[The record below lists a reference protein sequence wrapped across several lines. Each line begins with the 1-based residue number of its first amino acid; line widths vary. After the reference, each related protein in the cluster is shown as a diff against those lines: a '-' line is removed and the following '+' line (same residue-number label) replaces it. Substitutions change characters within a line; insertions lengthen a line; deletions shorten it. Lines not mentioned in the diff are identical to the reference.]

1 VPVNDCPTRL
11 LQRSEKSAR
20 PLKSDVGCEK
30 KGKIMGD
37 NDQKSIDLLGIKPLA
52 DSLKIGT
59 QALVDG
65 ASAFLGRICLPAA
78 EEFGL
83 ALKDRVHHYREIN
96 KVIMLQKAEQKLN
109 KFSTEEGKS
118 AHPRLVGEI
127 LNHGSW
133 VENEAVQDMW
143 AGLLASA
150 CTDDGQDDSN
160 LIFINILSQLTR
172 VQAAIL
178 NYSCENADKILS
190 KAGWITSKTPLIVN
204 LEKLQEITGCNDFH
218 RLDREL
224 DHLRSL
230 ELIGPG
236 MFGGGFSPDSTDAD
250 LTPTGLALQMY
261 VRCQG
266 FIGPPND
273 YFGIEITSEEKKG

>member
-1 VPVNDCPTRL
+1 MESILLTRL
-11 LQRSEKSAR
+11 MQPTQKAAR
-20 PLKSDVGCEK
+20 LISDVGCTSKEF
-30 KGKIMGD
+30 IMVG
-37 NDQKSIDLLGIKPLA
+37 NDHKSIDLLGIKPFA

-65 ASAFLGRICLPAA
+65 AAAFLGRICLPVA

-83 ALKDRVHHYREIN
+83 SLKDRVHQYRETN
-96 KVIMLQKAEQKLN
+96 KVIMLQKAENKLN

-150 CTDDGQDDSN
+150 CTEDGQDDSN

-172 VQAAIL
+172 VQAAVL
-178 NYSCENADKILS
+178 NYGGENSKKILS
-190 KAGWITSKTPLIVN
+190 KAGWITCEMPLIVN
-204 LEKLQEITGCNDFH
+204 LEKLQDVTDSTDFH

-230 ELIGPG
+230 ELIGSN
-236 MFGGGFSPDSTDAD
+236 MSGGGFSPSSTDAD

-273 YFGIEITSEEKKG
+273 YFGIENPNDKEKGES